1 MLIMKSKYLEA
12 IEQLEELL
20 LIKKQEFGTNS
31 DEFTDTCKQLCEIC
45 NILAVFYLK
54 KDDVKSALDLL
65 KKSEVL
71 CENNELGK
79 AMTYNNLACYY
90 RRIGKL
96 KTALKYLEQAL
107 SIEGRL
113 SKVDTQADTHLNICA
128 VLSQLNKH
136 ELALNHA
143 MSAVILLQE
152 DLMSKTIDG
161 DDEKPKEKP
170 K

>member
-1 MLIMKSKYLEA
+1 MQSKYLEA

-31 DEFTDTCKQLCEIC
+31 DEFTETCKQLCEIC

-65 KKSEVL
+65 KKSEIL

-113 SKVDTQADTHLNICA
+113 SKVDT
-128 VLSQLNKH
+128 
-136 ELALNHA
+136 
-143 MSAVILLQE
+143 
-152 DLMSKTIDG
+152 
-161 DDEKPKEKP
+161 
-170 K
+170 

>member
-1 MLIMKSKYLEA
+1 MEA
-12 IEQLEELL
+12 IETLEELL

-31 DEFTDTCKQLCEIC
+31 DEFTETCKQLCEIC

-90 RRIGKL
+90 R
-96 KTALKYLEQAL
+96 
-107 SIEGRL
+107 
-113 SKVDTQADTHLNICA
+113 
-128 VLSQLNKH
+128 
-136 ELALNHA
+136 
-143 MSAVILLQE
+143 
-152 DLMSKTIDG
+152 
-161 DDEKPKEKP
+161 
-170 K
+170 